1 MHGFFDGAAG
11 PRAAETEEAPM
22 TMKQT
27 DAYERFRALHEG
39 PQAFVMPNAWDG
51 ASAALLARAGFQ
63 ALGSTS
69 YGLAFSLGRPDGA
82 HAVSRAEA
90 VEHAA
95 FLARAGGIPVNGDV
109 EDGFGPDPQ
118 DCAATVEAAIAA
130 GLAGVGI
137 EDTTADPQR
146 PIHDF
151 DAAVA
156 RVAAAA
162 AAARGR
168 IVLTGRTDNYLHDR
182 PDLDDTIRRLVAF
195 AQAGADVLYAPF
207 LPTLDAIA
215 AVVKAVAP
223 KPVNV
228 LIGPTEGVVALARL
242 SEIGVRRVSTGA
254 ALYLQAMATLAD
266 AADALREGDLRAA
279 QAPARSGEIGA
290 LFS

>member
-1 MHGFFDGAAG
+1 MDSGSIRETA
-11 PRAAETEEAPM
+11 PRRS
-22 TMKQT
+22 K
-27 DAYERFRALHEG
+27 R
-39 PQAFVMPNAWDG
+39 
-51 ASAALLARAGFQ
+51 
-63 ALGSTS
+63 
-69 YGLAFSLGRPDGA
+69 
-82 HAVSRAEA
+82 
-90 VEHAA
+90 
-95 FLARAGGIPVNGDV
+95 
-109 EDGFGPDPQ
+109 
-118 DCAATVEAAIAA
+118 AIAA

-146 PIHDF
+146 PLHDF
-151 DAAVA
+151 DSAVA

-195 AQAGADVLYAPF
+195 AEAGADVLYAPF

-215 AVVKAVAP
+215 AVVNAVAP

-228 LIGPTEGVVALARL
+228 LIGPTEGAASLSRL

-266 AADALREGDLRAA
+266 AADALRDGDLRAA

-290 LFS
+290 LFQLEGAQSVRGAVAGRSVISRTGGAEVVMLRTCRCCRK